1 MGSWLALE
9 PNLLVM
15 VWCTLVL
22 LPGVKLGV
30 VAESIEPCPGRRPIL
45 ATAAFQLCNMAHDY
59 VYIVTFRER

>member
-30 VAESIEPCPGRRPIL
+30 VAESIEPCRNSQAVDQFSQPPLFNFVIWH
-45 ATAAFQLCNMAHDY
+45 TTMS
-59 VYIVTFRER
+59 IS